1 MIHWASKIL
10 FLTLHWPSDGDDPRP
25 LFDRSKLP
33 TAPKAARGPDVDVD
47 RIPDRPPYTAFVG
60 NLAYDVSEEKI
71 AEFFEGR
78 NLEVQCSDLRSVLG
92 GWVFFKNT
100 WAEMQNH
107 AKGVFECIKQE
118 VILAMNCIQH
128 CSAFFSLHWFL
139 LVHALSSIL
148 IPWVLVSWENTKSV
162 CEREKTNIFCYLPN
176 FVFYSVVL
184 VLFTCFS
191 NQYHVHEPPSW
202 TWAALMNRSVTLC

>member
-1 MIHWASKIL
+1 MTDFQMIYWASKIL

-92 GWVFFKNT
+92 GWVF
-100 WAEMQNH
+100 
-107 AKGVFECIKQE
+107 
-118 VILAMNCIQH
+118 
-128 CSAFFSLHWFL
+128 
-139 LVHALSSIL
+139 
-148 IPWVLVSWENTKSV
+148 
-162 CEREKTNIFCYLPN
+162 
-176 FVFYSVVL
+176 
-184 VLFTCFS
+184 
-191 NQYHVHEPPSW
+191 
-202 TWAALMNRSVTLC
+202 